1 MPKICSKC
9 KQEKELEQFNRKKA
23 SKDGHDSICKDCQHI
38 YDEARKDKKKEYN
51 KIYNSKYYESNKEYL
66 KEKQRKY
73 YQSNKEHYYEYEK
86 ERSKRPE
93 RIEYTNKHN
102 IKYRQENLEKI
113 RKWDKQRH
121 EQNKLNRNFSTA
133 IYITLKDAKAN
144 RHWEDLVPYT
154 LQQLKKHLE
163 KQFDESM
170 NWNNYGEY
178 WEIDHI
184 IPQNLFNITTAESR
198 DFQICWSLM
207 NLRPL
212 EKSANRSRPKDG
224 RDIPQEIKDKIL
236 GQSIKYD
243 IMWVENRGGLQNG

>member
-1 MPKICSKC
+1 MKKKC
-9 KQEKELEQFNRKKA
+9 KIKRKI
-23 SKDGHDSICKDCQHI
+23 SIQKIFCIISILFIIGCFIFYGKRLI
-38 YDEARKDKKKEYN
+38 KYY
-51 KIYNSKYYESNKEYL
+51 KIYNPKYYESNKEYL

-144 RHWEDLVPYT
+144 RHWEDLVPYN
-154 LQQLKKHLE
+154 LQQLKEHLE

-178 WEIDHI
+178 WEID
-184 IPQNLFNITTAESR
+184 
-198 DFQICWSLM
+198 
-207 NLRPL
+207 RPHYTS
-212 EKSANRSRPKDG
+212 EP
-224 RDIPQEIKDKIL
+224 I
-236 GQSIKYD
+236 
-243 IMWVENRGGLQNG
+243 